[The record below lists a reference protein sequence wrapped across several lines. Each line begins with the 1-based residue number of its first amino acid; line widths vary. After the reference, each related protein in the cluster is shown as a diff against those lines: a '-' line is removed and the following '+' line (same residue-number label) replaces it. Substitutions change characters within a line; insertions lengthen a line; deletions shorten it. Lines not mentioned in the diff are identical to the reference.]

1 MTRSAL
7 KSMLRFTPVLTA
19 HIEDIKMNNKWTV
32 FTFNPSVLF
41 DNVWGTLELVRF
53 TDAQL
58 WFLPAHWLFLNST
71 QCGTFIGVIHS
82 NEDFLIVWWHSAGE
96 CEGSPVCSIQL
107 TWFWLVLTCGLSVHP
122 SVHVSVK
129 SPTCFGE
136 PDFPLCPWGNI
147 AAAMEPP
154 GALLWYAGEGEQML
168 TGAHSLLTRPNAQ
181 STLYLK
187 WPEWSGLARPAE
199 RGGGAVRETVGARQK
214 PMRADVVS
222 ENMLVFSRIHQILK
236 AFLPSYWSR
245 SACGQMG
252 VVCERAGAKRLASKT
267 LQGYC
272 SRLTVHCSGTQFTWC
287 YTVRDFLF
295 HMIMYILDAAP
306 LSWFV
311 MLLSQANTAAGTVC
325 VRINYSLNAS
335 GFCLRCIHFSLGIK
349 FYYSDKLLH

>member
-7 KSMLRFTPVLTA
+7 KSMWRFTPGLTA
-19 HIEDIKMNNKWTV
+19 HIEDIKMNNYWTV
-32 FTFNPSVLF
+32 FSFNPSVLS
-41 DNVWGTLELVRF
+41 DNLLI
-53 TDAQL
+53 
-58 WFLPAHWLFLNST
+58 
-71 QCGTFIGVIHS
+71 FIGVIHS
-82 NEDFLIVWWHSAGE
+82 YEDFLIVWWHSAGE
-96 CEGSPVCSIQL
+96 CEGSRVCSVQL
-107 TWFWLVLTCGLSVHP
+107 TWLWVVLTWLEPCGLSVHP

-136 PDFPLCPWGNI
+136 PDFPLCPWGNT

-168 TGAHSLLTRPNAQ
+168 TGAHSLLTRPNPQ

-187 WPEWSGLARPAE
+187 WPEWSGLARPASP
-199 RGGGAVRETVGARQK
+199 RGGGGGGGGVRETVGARQK

-222 ENMLVFSRIHQILK
+222 ENMLVFSRIHSILK
-236 AFLPSYWSR
+236 AFLPSYWSQ

-252 VVCERAGAKRLASKT
+252 VVCERAGAERLASKM

-295 HMIMYILDAAP
+295 HTIMYILDAAP
-306 LSWFV
+306 LPWFV
-311 MLLSQANTAAGTVC
+311 MLLSQANTSPGMVC
-325 VRINYSLNAS
+325 VQTSYSLNAS
-335 GFCLRCIHFSLGIK
+335 GFCLRCIRFSLGIK
-349 FYYSDKLLH
+349 FYYS